1 MKTRLL
7 KQLRKESWNK
17 YEIRNWRDA
26 SGYKDKPWVIG
37 CGEKTVLAYHQYATR
52 EEAIEAV
59 KLLWHDVAQKYLW
72 THIEQRK
79 RNKYP
84 W

>member
-1 MKTRLL
+1 MYL
-7 KQLRKESWNK
+7 K
-17 YEIRNWRDA
+17 IM
-26 SGYKDKPWVIG
+26 
-37 CGEKTVLAYHQYATR
+37 T
-52 EEAIEAV
+52 EEAVEAT

-72 THIEQRK
+72 NHRDQRK

>member
-1 MKTRLL
+1 M
-7 KQLRKESWNK
+7 
-17 YEIRNWRDA
+17 WR
-26 SGYKDKPWVIG
+26 
-37 CGEKTVLAYHQYATR
+37 KTVLAYHQYVTR

-72 THIEQRK
+72 THREQRK

>member
-17 YEIRNWRDA
+17 YEIRNWRDT

-37 CGEKTVLAYHQYATR
+37 CGEKQY
-52 EEAIEAV
+52 
-59 KLLWHDVAQKYLW
+59 
-72 THIEQRK
+72 
-79 RNKYP
+79 
-84 W
+84 